1 MKNVV
6 IFGDSYSTFMG
17 EIPKGY
23 GTYYPSLDVTQK
35 EDTWW
40 YKFFSKSRYNLLYN
54 HSWTGATIGYT
65 GYDGCDCSNTK
76 SFIARYRRIRNNLIL
91 RRDDIDLIIIFGAT
105 NDSWA
110 NAPLGDAMLS
120 IGKKKI
126 YIMFFPQY
134 HIL

>member
-23 GTYYPSLDVTQK
+23 GTYYPSLDVTHK